1 MLQQNGLRNDRTH
14 TSGPGNPENRNNDV
28 KNYDYEIEH
37 SRILPDE

>member
-14 TSGPGNPENRNNDV
+14 TSGPSNPETRNDDV